1 MQQPAFGKKS
11 QSPLEN
17 SHLLPLFPQIPN
29 RDRAHP
35 VCSARLHGALDVL
48 HIQQAKLAT
57 KRKKVG
63 EERVEVRLGTQME
76 DDREVDVVYVRED
89 IEQKPVHQLYLPRK
103 VWREVAWCGGGW
115 VAAQKENTYREER
128 VRCTKHVWNQGA
140 FTYPTL

>member
-1 MQQPAFGKKS
+1 MQQPAFGNKS

-35 VCSARLHGALDVL
+35 ICSARLYAALDVL

-57 KRKKVG
+57 KCKKVG
-63 EERVEVRLGTQME
+63 EERIEMGLGAQME

-89 IEQKPVHQLYLPRK
+89 IEQEPVH
-103 VWREVAWCGGGW
+103 
-115 VAAQKENTYREER
+115 
-128 VRCTKHVWNQGA
+128 
-140 FTYPTL
+140 